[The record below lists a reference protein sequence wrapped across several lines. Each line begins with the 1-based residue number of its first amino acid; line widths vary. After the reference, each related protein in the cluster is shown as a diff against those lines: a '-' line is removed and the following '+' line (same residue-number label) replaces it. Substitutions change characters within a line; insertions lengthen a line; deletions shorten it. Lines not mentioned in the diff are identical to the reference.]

1 MKNNTLI
8 VSSGDTPQIITEFL
22 FESIRKHKKNIYNKI
37 IVITTTQGKDL
48 IDEYLLKGN
57 IIENL
62 GSFFEIDDLYDDFS
76 KTLDIILLKDV
87 KGSDLADL
95 RSNEDAHSEFLQ
107 YFKVVQS
114 EKTKSKNNVTFL
126 ISGGRK
132 SSSIALSQAAM
143 LYGESEDQ
151 IVHVL
156 AHSSKWNNKEWWF
169 PDDITDETQ
178 AITVFNLPFIGLG
191 GFIKGVDL
199 SNPNNL
205 TKMIQDKI
213 DMVTPLSDIIV
224 NHTKFSIEGAIY
236 NFQPKAA
243 TIFRY
248 FINNTISNSSSS
260 HVSHNAMIDDFDD
273 GIAEAYYACFER
285 NNSYI
290 EKFEKRIQDYKNM
303 QNKMQI
309 RDEKDQWLREA
320 RSILKKEIV
329 SKVNDIRHA
338 KLLEFVIN
346 PAGEKLFGLNL
357 ESTKIKISN

>member
-205 TKMIQDKI
+205 TKPVFFLFKFNPTI
-213 DMVTPLSDIIV
+213 VVLIII
-224 NHTKFSIEGAIY
+224 NDLSIEV
-236 NFQPKAA
+236 FKK
-243 TIFRY
+243 
-248 FINNTISNSSSS
+248 NSPSSL
-260 HVSHNAMIDDFDD
+260 DF
-273 GIAEAYYACFER
+273 
-285 NNSYI
+285 
-290 EKFEKRIQDYKNM
+290 
-303 QNKMQI
+303 
-309 RDEKDQWLREA
+309 
-320 RSILKKEIV
+320 
-329 SKVNDIRHA
+329 
-338 KLLEFVIN
+338 
-346 PAGEKLFGLNL
+346 P
-357 ESTKIKISN
+357 